1 MERETTRRALLGALV
16 GAGVTGGLVSPV
28 GQYLDQ
34 FAPLSGSVWGSVNA
48 GKQDSVESPYGS
60 AQLRHDEMG
69 VAHVS
74 ADDEQALYF
83 AVGYAQAADR
93 LFQMDLQR
101 RLFRGQLS
109 AVVGDTTLGSDRF
122 HRKMAFA
129 DAAEATAE
137 HLQGSAVEPALVAYR
152 DGVNAAREEESLPLE
167 CRLLDYEPDSW
178 TIADTVLIEKI
189 IAWQLTGSFRTLK
202 RALVREEFDEEM
214 ADRVFQAEYDDVI
227 PILRDGQ
234 GPETFGDSLDSPTAA
249 SASGDPVDGSFLGA
263 VERFEPVAQLGSNSW
278 VVSPDIAGGDA
289 PIVSNDPHLGLQ
301 APPVWYEMQ
310 IDGPMHRAR
319 GVSFPGTPFVVI
331 GENDDG
337 AWGFTN
343 VGADVMDFY
352 RYDRDG
358 DTYQYGDEER
368 EFEVD
373 RQTIEVSG
381 GENETVEVRKS
392 VHGPVIEEHEQE
404 VGVAWTGHTATETT
418 LALYQVSHSEGLND
432 VRDAVEQFDSPTQN
446 FVYGDRDGNTLYQMV
461 GRIPIRRT
469 DGEVVRGDQ
478 IFDGSAREGE
488 WEGFEPF
495 GASSWDGFVP
505 VSEHPHVEN
514 PDYVATANQQTVA
527 LDRLGYY
534 LGVEYADPYRGR
546 RIYGLLDERVE
557 SGDTLDLDYLRT
569 VGRDVYDGRAADFVP
584 DLVAAARESD
594 DDALVEAADL
604 LDDWDYRMEP
614 DSEAALL
621 FDLWTGHYREQVFG
635 PLYEAVDLSESS
647 QPTPATIAQFGDDS
661 PWFDEVGRE
670 EAMRTALSETLDERD
685 EEGYETYGDLNHT
698 GHIGHPLGLDF
709 LSYPSHERGGSGWTV
724 RNYSWN
730 GSWGGSWEMQADL
743 DGPLLGVLPGGNS
756 GHYFS
761 EHYDDQIERWANGE
775 YRQLSREIEGELTT
789 EFREEES

>member
-1 MERETTRRALLGALV
+1 MERETTRRALLGALI
-16 GAGVTGGLVSPV
+16 GGGVAGGLGSPAS
-28 GQYLDQ
+28 QYLDQ

-48 GKQDSVESPYGS
+48 GKQDTVESPYGS
-60 AQLRHDEMG
+60 AQLRHDDMG

-109 AVVGDTTLGSDRF
+109 AVVGDATLDSDRF

-137 HLQGSAVEPALVAYR
+137 HLKGSAVEPALVAYR
-152 DGVNAAREEESLPLE
+152 DGVNAAREQESLPLE
-167 CRLLDYEPDSW
+167 CRLLDYEPDPW
-178 TIADTVLIEKI
+178 TVADSVLIEKI

-202 RALVREEFDEEM
+202 RALVREEFGEEM
-214 ADRVFQAEYDDVI
+214 ADQIFRSQFDDVV
-227 PILRDGQ
+227 PILREGQ
-234 GPETFGDSLDSPTAA
+234 GPETFGGDLDSPTAA
-249 SASGDPVDGSFLGA
+249 SASGDPVDSSFVEA
-263 VERFEPVAQLGSNSW
+263 VGQFEPVAQLGSNSW
-278 VVSPDIAGGDA
+278 VVSPDVAGGDA
-289 PIVSNDPHLGLQ
+289 PIVSNDPHLSLQ

-310 IDGPMHRAR
+310 IDGPEHRAR

-358 DTYQYGDEER
+358 ETYRYGDEER

-392 VHGPVIEEHEQE
+392 VHGPVVEEHDQE

-418 LALYQVSHSEGLND
+418 LALYQISHSEGLDD
-432 VRDAVEQFDSPTQN
+432 VRDAIEQFDSPTQN

-478 IFDGSAREGE
+478 MFDGSAREGE

-495 GASSWDGFVP
+495 GTSTWEGFVP

-514 PDYVATANQQTVA
+514 ADYVATANQQTVA

-546 RIYGLLDERVE
+546 RIYGLLDERAE
-557 SGDTLDLDYLRT
+557 AGDALDLDFLRT

-584 DLVAAARESD
+584 DLVAVARDSD
-594 DDALVEAADL
+594 DEALAEAADL
-604 LDDWDYRMEP
+604 FDEWNYRMEP
-614 DSEAALL
+614 DSAAALL
-621 FDLWTGHYREQVFG
+621 FDLWTGHYREEVFG
-635 PLYEAVDLSESS
+635 ALYEAVDLNESS
-647 QPTPATIAQFGDDS
+647 QPTPKTIAELPEDS
-661 PWFDEVGRE
+661 QWFQPDGRE
-670 EAMRTALSETLDERD
+670 AAMRTALSDAIEERD
-685 EEGYETYGDLNHT
+685 EEGYETYGDLSHT

-709 LSYPSHERGGSGWTV
+709 LSYDEHERGGSGWTV
-724 RNYSWN
+724 RNYSWD

-761 EHYDDQIERWANGE
+761 EHYDDQISLWANGE
-775 YRQLSREIEGELTT
+775 YRRLSRDIEGELTT
-789 EFREEES
+789 EFEEGDG